1 MRPRT
6 CLTCG
11 AAFPGGPRAR
21 YCPTCR
27 AERQKTR
34 ERKYQASGYSRH
46 LGDIDNC
53 VICGG
58 EYVIRSGL
66 QKYCP
71 KCAPDAVREVD
82 RAQSNRWN
90 AEHDYRAKR
99 RETPRRG
106 VKICVVCGRE
116 IVPGTPTV
124 TCSPECTA
132 AHRKEAQLRADA
144 KRRQKGEIT
153 MTTDKLFYTLFG
165 DAITSP
171 DRDAFVS
178 DWSLSS
184 VWGDA
189 PDAEIPADRIDL
201 LARLW
206 DAAHLTIRDI
216 RQHTGLSQAAFAM
229 RYCIPTRTLED
240 WERGVRSCPDYLRLL
255 LAQATGLYV
264 RP

>member
-1 MRPRT
+1 MFATDRAEQAKCDDCLAAAKSATLRTRT

-27 AERQKTR
+27 AERQKAR

-71 KCAPDAVREVD
+71 KCAPDAVREID
-82 RAQSNRWN
+82 RAQANRWN

-106 VKICVVCGRE
+106 VKVCVVCGRE
-116 IVPGTPTV
+116 IVSGTPTV
-124 TCSPECTA
+124 TCSPECA
-132 AHRKEAQLRADA
+132 ATHRKEVQRRADT
-144 KRRQKGEIT
+144 KRRCRNGEKSKPNKT
-153 MTTDKLFYTLFG
+153 EKEKL
-165 DAITSP
+165 S
-171 DRDAFVS
+171 
-178 DWSLSS
+178 
-184 VWGDA
+184 
-189 PDAEIPADRIDL
+189 
-201 LARLW
+201 
-206 DAAHLTIRDI
+206 
-216 RQHTGLSQAAFAM
+216 
-229 RYCIPTRTLED
+229 
-240 WERGVRSCPDYLRLL
+240 
-255 LAQATGLYV
+255 
-264 RP
+264 